1 MENLIVTDWNE
12 IDTASFYTYQSTHNP
27 LIYSHEHNLWVAN
40 SYAYCKSILSSIDTK
55 VPQSA
60 ISSNGL
66 LNDKALLM
74 LNTLV
79 RINNGEKHQQARVAA
94 ILLYEQIKGVDIGE
108 IISALLAN
116 ISQASFDWVSIV
128 CKRLPVLA
136 ILKGLSFTGQDSD
149 WIVEHMAELNKIML
163 PNKTEQDIGVV
174 NSVVEQ
180 YYALS
185 ANYINSHSLTDQ
197 VIKAIDNISR
207 QEATDLLICNL
218 LGLFIQS
225 YDACRALLTI
235 SAITLARL
243 KAERVVIQ
251 PNNVFYQKL
260 INELLRIDPPV
271 HNTRR
276 IAVEDI
282 RLGSQVI
289 KAGQTILVVMGAG
302 NMDHMVFSSPEHFD
316 IERGNNAANL
326 TFGLGGHACIAKY
339 FCIELAIATCRHLVD
354 QYGGIKLVQ
363 QQITYEPQLNVKM
376 AKQLLVTL

>member
-1 MENLIVTDWNE
+1 MENLIITNWNE
-12 IDTASFYTYQSTHNP
+12 VDAASFYTYQAIHNP

-40 SYAYCKSILSSIDTK
+40 SYACCKSILSSTDTK
-55 VPQSA
+55 VPQPA
-60 ISSNGL
+60 IPQNGL
-66 LNDKALLM
+66 LNKKALLM
-74 LNTLV
+74 LSTLV
-79 RINNGEKHQQARVAA
+79 RINNDEKHQEARTAA
-94 ILLYEQIKGVDIGE
+94 ILLYEHIKGADIAGVMDT
-108 IISALLAN
+108 LLDGVN
-116 ISQASFDWVSIV
+116 RSSFDWVGIV
-128 CKRLPVLA
+128 CKRLPVFA
-136 ILKGLSFTGQDSD
+136 ILKGLSFTDQDSD

-163 PNKTEQDIGVV
+163 PNKTAHDIDVI

-185 ANYINSHSLTDQ
+185 ANYINNHSLTDQ
-197 VIKAIDNISR
+197 LIKAIDNISR

-235 SAITLARL
+235 SVTTLARL
-243 KAERVVIQ
+243 KTERVVIQ
-251 PNNVFYQKL
+251 PNNVFYQKM

-276 IAVEDI
+276 IAVADI
-282 RLGSQVI
+282 QLGNQVI
-289 KAGQTILVVMGAG
+289 KTGQTILVVMAAA

-339 FCIELAIATCRHLVD
+339 FCIDLAIATCRHLVD
-354 QYGGIKLVQ
+354 KYGGLKLIQ
-363 QQITYEPQLNVKM
+363 QQISYEPQLNVKM
-376 AKQLLVTL
+376 AKQLLVSL